1 MANLFLSYAREDGA
15 KARQL
20 VRRLE
25 AQGHKVWWDD
35 AIKGGESFSQE
46 IEQAL
51 GEAEAVLVL
60 WSKSS
65 VQSSWVRDE
74 AAIGRDA
81 GKLIPLSVDQCPAPL
96 GFRQYQ
102 SIDLADWS
110 GRRASALN
118 DRIAQSIAAIT
129 GREAKV
135 EPVLP
140 RRAATARFGIGR
152 RAVLAGV
159 IAVALV
165 VAGAMAW
172 LATNKDPSLTVAVV
186 PSASLGDTGT
196 NKTYAASI
204 GSDLAR
210 LLAAQAQDVSVLDS
224 SSADPQGGDL
234 RFNVAVVTRGQTAEA
249 STSLSIPKERR
260 IIWSDERKVSDLAKA
275 DLRQQM
281 AFAASR
287 ALQCALEALRG
298 GLRGSLVNSYITA
311 CAEFSAGDQ
320 PGNDLVAIYSQLAKQ
335 APDFAPVWA
344 DLAVLYGSEAL
355 TLTYQGRPVPAELK
369 RRTMA
374 AIQKARR
381 LNPNSGKAYMAEGAL
396 AGKDRLGHLKM
407 MERAVEVEPN
417 TAMLHAVLAFHLRT
431 VGRMNESVEE
441 AGKAVALD
449 PLSSGARASYIRAL
463 VEGGR
468 TTKAIDELTKAQEI
482 WPNSASIR
490 QAMLGVHA
498 YYGDPKRAEQ
508 LLSTSSSDEEA
519 LARLRV
525 FLRARESPTEANIAA
540 TIAGSK
546 AVAEAN
552 PVAADQ
558 YAGALAMFG
567 TPDDVFRVLAD
578 QNYRRF
584 IDTSTLFLPEF
595 KRVRADPR
603 FMAIAAEF
611 GLVRYWTVSGHWP
624 DFCSAP
630 GIAYKCVSEA
640 RKYLPRT

>member
-1 MANLFLSYAREDGA
+1 MAKLFLSYAREDSA

-25 AQGHKVWWDD
+25 SQGHGVWWDD

-51 GEAEAVLVL
+51 SEADAVLVL
-60 WSKSS
+60 WSGNS

-74 AAIGRDA
+74 AAFARDA
-81 GKLIPLSVDQCPAPL
+81 AKLIPLSVDRCPAPL
-96 GFRQYQ
+96 GFRQFQ
-102 SIDLADWS
+102 SIDLSDGN

-118 DRIAQSIAAIT
+118 DRIAQAIAAIT
-129 GREAKV
+129 GRETSI
-135 EPVLP
+135 EPVQP
-140 RRAATARFGIGR
+140 RRAISERFRIGR
-152 RAVLAGV
+152 RGALAGAL
-159 IAVALV
+159 AVALLVAGV
-165 VAGAMAW
+165 VAW
-172 LATNKDPSLTVAVV
+172 LGTTRNPSLTVAVV
-186 PSASLGDTGT
+186 PSASLGDKGT

-224 SSADPQGGDL
+224 FAAEPSGGDL
-234 RFNVAVVTRGQTAEA
+234 RFDVAVVARGQGAEA

-260 IIWSDERKVSDLAKA
+260 IIWSEERKVANLATA

-287 ALQCALEALRG
+287 ALQCALEAMKG

-320 PGNDLVAIYSQLAKQ
+320 PDNDLVAIYSRLAEQ

-344 DLAVLYGSEAL
+344 DLAVLYGSQAL
-355 TLTYQGRPVPAELK
+355 TLTYQGRPVPPEL
-369 RRTMA
+369 RRRAVT

-381 LNPNSGKAYMAEGAL
+381 LNASSGKAYMAEGAL

-431 VGRMNESVEE
+431 VGRMKESIEE

-463 VEGGR
+463 VEGAR
-468 TTKAIDELTKAQEI
+468 TAKAIDELNKAQEI

-490 QAMLGVHA
+490 QAMLGVHT

-508 LLSTSSSDEEA
+508 LLSTSASDEEG
-519 LARLRV
+519 LARLRR
-525 FLRARESPTEANIAA
+525 FLRARQSPTEANIAA
-540 TIAGSK
+540 TISDWK
-546 AVAEAN
+546 ALAEAN

-558 YAGALAMFG
+558 YVAALAMFG
-567 TPDDVFRVLAD
+567 MPDQVFPILSD
-578 QNYRRF
+578 PKYRRF
-584 IDTSTLFLPEF
+584 IDTSILFLPEF
-595 KRVRADPR
+595 KQVRADPR
-603 FMAIAAEF
+603 FIAIAAQL

-624 DFCSAP
+624 DYCSAP
-630 GIAYKCVSEA
+630 GIAYNCASEA